1 MECRPGSQ
9 YTKLLVVSREIQV
22 FFVRGFV
29 GGGGQQSRMEGKV
42 VWAVYVCDSVLCVRG
57 QCVIWLSVCVRVCVM
72 CMRVRVSVREDGRE
86 SERVEKQEK
95 ERERERARE

>member
-1 MECRPGSQ
+1 MQICAIVNVFVYLHQITHPPPLEKKKTVEFRPGSR

-42 VWAVYVCDSVLCVRG
+42 VWAVYVCDSVLCVR
-57 QCVIWLSVCVRVCVM
+57 VCVCVCV
-72 CMRVRVSVREDGRE
+72 CVGVHVHL
-86 SERVEKQEK
+86 
-95 ERERERARE
+95 